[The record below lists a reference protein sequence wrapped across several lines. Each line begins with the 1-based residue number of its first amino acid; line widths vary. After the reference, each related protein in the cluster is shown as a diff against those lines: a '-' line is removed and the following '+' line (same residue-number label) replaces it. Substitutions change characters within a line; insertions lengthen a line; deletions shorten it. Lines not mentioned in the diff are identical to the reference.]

1 MSAVNP
7 ADALRRRRPNP
18 KKPWSYGCVRS
29 SSHGLMRCHVCG
41 KHITEGEY
49 RYRATYKHFEHTG
62 YSTGHRACTA
72 DDPMWALIDAQ
83 REESEARH
91 QAFITACVEFK
102 KTWGVDDLDDWIPDA
117 LLAELAKDGDK

>member
-7 ADALRRRRPNP
+7 ADALRRRRPKP

-41 KHITEGEY
+41 KRITEGEY

-62 YSTGHRACTA
+62 YATGHRDCTT
-72 DDPMWALIDAQ
+72 DDPMWAARDSRVEAQ
-83 REESEARH
+83 EARRN
-91 QAFITACVEFK
+91 ALSIAAREFK
-102 KTWGVDDLDDWIPDA
+102 AKWGVDELDDLIF
-117 LLAELAKDGDK
+117 EGDSND